1 MKILANVEMKNYSN
15 MKIGGKAKELIFIE
29 KEEELKEVL
38 KTRDKVFL
46 IGNGTNTLISDK
58 DLDISF
64 ISLKEFNYMKVIEKN
79 ENYDIVCIGSGANL
93 DDLIDFMEAN
103 DYAGLENITGIPGS
117 VGGLVNMNGGAYGT
131 EIFDCIDKIKI
142 CDLDGNI
149 KVFKKSELNYNYRT
163 TDIKENKWIVVEVY
177 FKFSKGFDKEC
188 SQDKKDKRE
197 QRHPL
202 ELPNLGS
209 TFKNPDQNFAAQL
222 ISDAGLKEYRVGNA
236 MISPKHPNFIVNLG
250 EAGFDDVMGVI
261 EHEKEIIKEKNNID
275 LQTEIIIVK

>member
-1 MKILANVEMKNYSN
+1 MLDRLQYVKQRFDEVSDLIIQPDVIADQKRYVQLN
-15 MKIGGKAKELIFIE
+15 KEY
-29 KEEELKEVL
+29 
-38 KTRDKVFL
+38 
-46 IGNGTNTLISDK
+46 K
-58 DLDISF
+58 DL
-64 ISLKEFNYMKVIEKN
+64 K
-79 ENYDIVCIGSGANL
+79 A
-93 DDLIDFMEAN
+93 
-103 DYAGLENITGIPGS
+103 
-117 VGGLVNMNGGAYGT
+117 LV
-131 EIFDCIDKIKI
+131 DKREEYIN
-142 CDLDGNI
+142 LDGNI
-149 KVFKKSELNYNYRT
+149 KVFEKSELNYNYRT

-250 EAGFDDVMGVI
+250 EAGFEDVMGVI
-261 EHEKEIIKEKNNID
+261 EHVKEIIKEKNNID